1 MLAKMQPLPNPKLP
15 TPKNKNRAG
24 LPHRPPP
31 RPYRE
36 KHMKTTPD
44 FIIIGA
50 MKCATST
57 LHDQLAVQPGILMS
71 EPKEP
76 NFFSNDEIYAQGLD
90 WYKDLFKGADDT
102 TLCGES
108 STHYTKLPTYP
119 DTISRMQAA
128 VPCLKLIYV
137 MRHPIDRLVSQ
148 YIHHWTEK
156 EVFVDINRAVTTLP
170 MLIAYSMY
178 TKQLSPFI
186 KTYGK
191 ENILP
196 VFFDS
201 LVSRPQHE
209 LERVCKFLGYGQT
222 PQWNFDLQASNVSKQ
237 RLQVNPLRDAI
248 VDNPV
253 VTFIR
258 RKFIPQRIRDLIKK
272 PWQMEKRPELTP
284 ETTARLKEHFDKE
297 LSTLGDWM
305 GIELNCDNFK
315 EIGRTLSD
323 PRINPAGEYPI

>member
-1 MLAKMQPLPNPKLP
+1 
-15 TPKNKNRAG
+15 
-24 LPHRPPP
+24 
-31 RPYRE
+31 
-36 KHMKTTPD
+36 MKTTPD

-71 EPKEP
+71 DPKEP
-76 NFFSNDEIYAQGLD
+76 NFFSNDEIYARGLD
-90 WYKDLFKGADDT
+90 WYGDLFKAADEN

-119 DTISRMQAA
+119 ETLFRMQAA
-128 VPCLKLIYV
+128 MPCLKLIYV
-137 MRHPIDRLVSQ
+137 MRHPMDRLVSQ

-170 MLIAYSMY
+170 ILMEYSCY
-178 TKQLSPFI
+178 AKQLTPFI
-186 KTYGK
+186 KAYGR

-209 LERVCKFLGYGQT
+209 LERVCRFLGYPHAPRWDFELQT
-222 PQWNFDLQASNVSKQ
+222 SNVSKQ
-237 RLQVNPLRDAI
+237 RLQINPLRDAI

-258 RKFIPQRIRDLIKK
+258 RKFIPQSIRDLIKK
-272 PWQMEKRPELTP
+272 PWQMEKRPVLTP
-284 ETTARLKEHFDKE
+284 ETTSRLKKVFNTD
-297 LSTLGDWM
+297 LSILGDWI
-305 GIELNCDNFK
+305 GIKLNCDNFK

-323 PRINPAGEYPI
+323 PRINPAGE